1 MADAIPAPRDARLE
15 TVDLPVHGMDCGG
28 CVATV
33 RGAVADL
40 AGVRSVEV
48 YLGGQRAEVTFEAD
62 RLDVD
67 RIRRAITQAGY
78 ACPLPDRGGTSDG
91 PATADAGRTR
101 DAARSADLTRSAMTL
116 MGVIFAVVLLVVVA
130 GEGLGLI
137 DAVTDRVPLWIG
149 ALAVLAFGWPV
160 FRTVV
165 RNALRGRVVS
175 HTLMSTG
182 ALAALAI
189 GEWATAALVVFFM
202 RVGDYAESFTTD
214 RARRSLRDLAGSV
227 TREELH
233 TLVKDVAVSSRTH
246 LRETQDMSLRLERTQ
261 HKLSKLEGELQALR
275 EATSR
280 DHLTGLPNRRYL
292 DDKLS
297 SLLARPGQLC
307 FAMLDLD
314 NFKAVNDTWGHAVG
328 DNVLRGIGQVLH
340 DNTKGKDFAARMGG
354 EEFAIVLPGTTLDG
368 ARAVCETIRHTFSDI
383 LWISEVNGQEIGS
396 FTLSGGVTERRE
408 SDNPLTIVQRSDRL
422 LYQAKT
428 EGRNRICA
436 EG

>member
-1 MADAIPAPRDARLE
+1 MLDKPRQPATR
-15 TVDLPVHGMDCGG
+15 
-28 CVATV
+28 
-33 RGAVADL
+33 DL
-40 AGVRSVEV
+40 ALNAIRMAEEYGVHP
-48 YLGGQRAEVTFEAD
+48 T
-62 RLDVD
+62 
-67 RIRRAITQAGY
+67 
-78 ACPLPDRGGTSDG
+78 P
-91 PATADAGRTR
+91 
-101 DAARSADLTRSAMTL
+101 
-116 MGVIFAVVLLVVVA
+116 
-130 GEGLGLI
+130 
-137 DAVTDRVPLWIG
+137 
-149 ALAVLAFGWPV
+149 PV
-160 FRTVV
+160 FEVLFHHLAGNDSKLSAGV
-165 RNALRGRVVS
+165 ES
-175 HTLMSTG
+175 
-182 ALAALAI
+182 ALAAEPLAR
-189 GEWATAALVVFFM
+189 EATLTRVHMDHMGNASLRDALE
-202 RVGDYAESFTTD
+202 RVHHRLSSEIADVAGRLSDGMNGNLRMAEEL
-214 RARRSLRDLAGSV
+214 RRSLRDLAGSV

-246 LRETQDMSLRLERTQ
+246 LRETQDVSLRLERTQ